1 MTGLITIKETITLAQ
16 AEDLSAL
23 TAGVVT
29 ATVAP
34 AMATEL
40 LAATFKG
47 TDVLTVTVKGE
58 YTAADLILLNA
69 ETQFDKISLS
79 NKAQALTADVAD
91 VVTALADTG
100 YKGNVTVTGA
110 TAITTADLIALND
123 LTTGKITLNAASLA
137 NTATYSA
144 TAANLVKAFD
154 GITGLTGDVTI
165 SSGAATITELKAIN
179 KATTGAIAVTA
190 NQTLSGTAKDLVEAL
205 KDVTLSADSTVEVTG
220 PVTLAQIIELQK
232 SVDALADLTFAN
244 TSAALT
250 GTTADILAALDSA
263 PVDYKGAIK
272 VTDAVNAADLKTIN
286 DATDGAIT
294 LTKVSE
300 PLSGDYA
307 TITAALD
314 GITGYKGAI
323 TLSDAAND
331 APANI
336 NAVAKL
342 TTGKLIA
349 TLDAITDITDATVT
363 ALKDV
368 NTNDSITFA
377 ATDATAFLA
386 LSKLIPTAT
395 FANVTG
401 ITEDASQIGTGAT
414 NVINALNTLNNGDTT
429 VTLTGTVSVANVKAI
444 DTATTGEIAVTTV
457 KTAGGAFDLSDLG
470 TLTEITDVTTIDAQD
485 GKTTNI
491 TLSIADILGANDVA
505 NNTSLV
511 FSIIGDVKDTVTIS
525 DVAGWTEVVGD
536 KQYTFANGSGTVTVN
551 LTNVDNVVLPA

>member
-349 TLDAITDITDATVT
+349 TLDAITDITDAT
-363 ALKDV
+363 
-368 NTNDSITFA
+368 
-377 ATDATAFLA
+377 AFLA

-511 FSIIGDVKDTVTIS
+511 FSIIGEVKDTVTIS

>member
-349 TLDAITDITDATVT
+349 TLDAITDITDAT
-363 ALKDV
+363 
-368 NTNDSITFA
+368 
-377 ATDATAFLA
+377 AFLA

-395 FANVTG
+395 FDNIAT
-401 ITEDASQIGTGAT
+401 ITEDAAQIGTNGK
-414 NVINALNTLNNGDTT
+414 NVIDALNKLNNGDTD

>member
-1 MTGLITIKETITLAQ
+1 
-16 AEDLSAL
+16 
-23 TAGVVT
+23 
-29 ATVAP
+29 
-34 AMATEL
+34 MATEL

-58 YTAADLILLNA
+58 YTAADLI
-69 ETQFDKISLS
+69 
-79 NKAQALTADVAD
+79 
-91 VVTALADTG
+91 
-100 YKGNVTVTGA
+100 
-110 TAITTADLIALND
+110 ALND
-123 LTTGKITLNAASLA
+123 LTAGKITLNAASLA
-137 NTATYSA
+137 NTATYSE
-144 TAANLVKAFD
+144 TAANLVKAFN

-349 TLDAITDITDATVT
+349 TLDAITDITDAT
-363 ALKDV
+363 
-368 NTNDSITFA
+368 
-377 ATDATAFLA
+377 AFLA

>member
-349 TLDAITDITDATVT
+349 TLDAITDITDAT
-363 ALKDV
+363 
-368 NTNDSITFA
+368 
-377 ATDATAFLA
+377 AFLA

-414 NVINALNTLNNGDTT
+414 YVINALNTLNNGDTT

-511 FSIIGDVKDTVTIS
+511 FSIIGEVKDTVTIS

>member
-1 MTGLITIKETITLAQ
+1 
-16 AEDLSAL
+16 
-23 TAGVVT
+23 
-29 ATVAP
+29 
-34 AMATEL
+34 MATEL

-58 YTAADLILLNA
+58 YTAADLI
-69 ETQFDKISLS
+69 
-79 NKAQALTADVAD
+79 
-91 VVTALADTG
+91 
-100 YKGNVTVTGA
+100 
-110 TAITTADLIALND
+110 ALND
-123 LTTGKITLNAASLA
+123 LTAGKITLNAASLA
-137 NTATYSA
+137 NTATYSE
-144 TAANLVKAFD
+144 TAANLVKAFN

-377 ATDATAFLA
+377 ATDGTADATAFLA